1 MRNRTK
7 GEVEQGRIYL
17 KRLFC
22 AIALFMNGYL
32 FLSLLFGEMGL
43 LKFIKMKQTYAQ
55 IRRENR
61 ALQEENEKLTRR
73 IEMLKTDPDTIEQI
87 ARDRLGLVKEG
98 ELIYEFY
105 E

>member
-7 GEVEQGRIYL
+7 GEVEQRRVHFKRI
-17 KRLFC
+17 FC
-22 AIALFMNGYL
+22 AIALVVSGYL
-32 FLSLLFGEMGL
+32 LLSLLFGEMGL

-55 IRRENR
+55 ARKENR
-61 ALQEENEKLTRR
+61 ELQQENEKLTRR

-105 E
+105 D

>member
-1 MRNRTK
+1 MKNRPK
-7 GEVEQGRIYL
+7 GELEQRRIHL

-22 AIALFMNGYL
+22 AMALFINGYL
-32 FLSLLFGEMGL
+32 LLSFLFGEMGL

-55 IRRENR
+55 IQRENR
-61 ALQEENEKLTRR
+61 DLREEDERLARR

-105 E
+105 D